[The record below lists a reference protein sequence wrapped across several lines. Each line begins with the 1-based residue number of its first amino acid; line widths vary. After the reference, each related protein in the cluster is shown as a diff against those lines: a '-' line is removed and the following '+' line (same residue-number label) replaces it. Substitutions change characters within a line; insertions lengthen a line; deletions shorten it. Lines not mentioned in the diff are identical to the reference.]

1 LDQISGSGTTG
12 PLAGEKNV
20 TVAAILARLAPSWP
34 EIRFSARRGRE
45 GVPAWF
51 PGSAD
56 IG

>member
-34 EIRFSARRGRE
+34 EIRFSARRGGE

-51 PGSAD
+51 RGSAD